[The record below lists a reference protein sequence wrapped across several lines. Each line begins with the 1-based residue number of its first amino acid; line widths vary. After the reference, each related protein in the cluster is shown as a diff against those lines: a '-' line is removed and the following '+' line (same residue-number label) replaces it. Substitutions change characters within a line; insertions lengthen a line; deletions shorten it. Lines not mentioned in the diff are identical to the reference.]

1 MRRFSFGGID
11 KRQDFWAST
20 ENPRV
25 GTTQAEAEADESL
38 TIVSESLQVV
48 ISKTRSTGKTPSII
62 RRDNID
68 GCESNREISD
78 IGERTNV
85 RFSGDEDENI
95 INLRS
100 VNAMDEHI
108 EKLSIL
114 SLEKEDAMIS
124 SPNVIPKIVRQDRL
138 FSSEPKNDN
147 ISDPK
152 SNSYRESSNESVQNL
167 FGVET
172 SRVVL
177 DDNDNLQST
186 VILQNPLVANDFDT
200 NQEFHEELRNF
211 SGQTEE
217 KVEFSDSK
225 TLDSPVHEPN
235 PTRTQKASCDR
246 SAKDFPAYMRKVQ
259 RKKEKKK
266 NDKIKKYSLYN
277 QF

>member
-25 GTTQAEAEADESL
+25 GTTQAEAEVDESL

-48 ISKTRSTGKTPSII
+48 ISETRSTGKTPSII

-68 GCESNREISD
+68 GCESNKEISD

-114 SLEKEDAMIS
+114 SPEKEDAMIS
-124 SPNVIPKIVRQDRL
+124 SQNATRKIVRQDRL

-152 SNSYRESSNESVQNL
+152 SNSYRESSDESVQNL
-167 FGVET
+167 FGVGT

-177 DDNDNLQST
+177 DENDNLQST

-200 NQEFHEELRNF
+200 NQEFPAEIKNF
-211 SGQTEE
+211 LGQTEE
-217 KVEFSDSK
+217 KVELSDSK
-225 TLDSPVHEPN
+225 TLDSPVHKVN

-266 NDKIKKYSLYN
+266 NDKIEKI
-277 QF
+277 FFV

>member
-1 MRRFSFGGID
+1 MSAGYHLFLFTS
-11 KRQDFWAST
+11 
-20 ENPRV
+20 
-25 GTTQAEAEADESL
+25 
-38 TIVSESLQVV
+38 
-48 ISKTRSTGKTPSII
+48 SII

-68 GCESNREISD
+68 GCESNKEISD
-78 IGERTNV
+78 IGERTNE
-85 RFSGDEDENI
+85 RFSGDEDEDI
-95 INLRS
+95 IYLRS

-124 SPNVIPKIVRQDRL
+124 SQNAIPKIVRQDRL

-152 SNSYRESSNESVQNL
+152 SNSYCESSDESVQNL
-167 FGVET
+167 FGVGT

-177 DDNDNLQST
+177 DENDNLQST

-217 KVEFSDSK
+217 KVELSDSK
-225 TLDSPVHEPN
+225 TLDSLVHEAN

-266 NDKIKKYSLYN
+266 NDKIEKI
-277 QF
+277 FFV

>member
-25 GTTQAEAEADESL
+25 GTTQAEAEVDESL

-48 ISKTRSTGKTPSII
+48 ISETRSTGKTPSII

-68 GCESNREISD
+68 GCESNKEISD

-124 SPNVIPKIVRQDRL
+124 SQNAIPKIVRQDRL

-152 SNSYRESSNESVQNL
+152 SNSYRESSDESVQNL
-167 FGVET
+167 FGVGT

-177 DDNDNLQST
+177 DENDNLQST

-200 NQEFHEELRNF
+200 NQEFPAEIKNF

-217 KVEFSDSK
+217 KVELSDSK
-225 TLDSPVHEPN
+225 TLDSPVHEEN
-235 PTRTQKASCDR
+235 PTRTQKASYDR

-266 NDKIKKYSLYN
+266 NDKIEKI
-277 QF
+277 FFV

>member
-1 MRRFSFGGID
+1 MSAGYHLFLFTS
-11 KRQDFWAST
+11 
-20 ENPRV
+20 
-25 GTTQAEAEADESL
+25 
-38 TIVSESLQVV
+38 
-48 ISKTRSTGKTPSII
+48 SII

-68 GCESNREISD
+68 GCESNKEISD
-78 IGERTNV
+78 IGDRTNV
-85 RFSGDEDENI
+85 RFSGDEDEDI
-95 INLRS
+95 IYLRS

-124 SPNVIPKIVRQDRL
+124 SQNAIPKIVRQDRL

-152 SNSYRESSNESVQNL
+152 SNSYRESSDESVQNL
-167 FGVET
+167 FGVGT

-177 DDNDNLQST
+177 DENDNLQST

-200 NQEFHEELRNF
+200 NQEFPAEIKNF

-217 KVEFSDSK
+217 KVELSDSK
-225 TLDSPVHEPN
+225 TLDSPVHKVN

-266 NDKIKKYSLYN
+266 NDKIEKI
-277 QF
+277 FFV

>member
-1 MRRFSFGGID
+1 MSAGYHLFLFTS
-11 KRQDFWAST
+11 
-20 ENPRV
+20 
-25 GTTQAEAEADESL
+25 
-38 TIVSESLQVV
+38 
-48 ISKTRSTGKTPSII
+48 SII

-78 IGERTNV
+78 IGDRTNV
-85 RFSGDEDENI
+85 RFSGDEDEDI
-95 INLRS
+95 IYLRS

-114 SLEKEDAMIS
+114 SPEKEDAMIS
-124 SPNVIPKIVRQDRL
+124 SQNATRKIVRQDRL

-200 NQEFHEELRNF
+200 NQEFPAEIKNF

-217 KVEFSDSK
+217 KVELSDSK
-225 TLDSPVHEPN
+225 TLDSPVHEAN
-235 PTRTQKASCDR
+235 PTRTPKASYDR

-266 NDKIKKYSLYN
+266 NDKIEKI
-277 QF
+277 FFV